1 MNKKKLY
8 KRENYLS
15 KIRGFY
21 HANDLIKVITGVRRC
36 GKSSILQMISQE
48 LLDEGISE
56 KQIAFIDLEKRGFKS
71 IRSPE
76 ELEELIERSFKGVK
90 KTKYLFIDEIQKVK
104 GFEEVINAF
113 RAEDDYSIF
122 ITGSNS
128 YLLSGELMT
137 LLTGRYLEFE
147 IFPLTFEEYIGMKKF
162 YKMPIDEIPQRELD
176 KYITQGGFPRTLFFD
191 SDKEKRAYIQGLV
204 DEIYK
209 KDIKRRVKIK
219 NVSTFNLVRDYIIN
233 NYGASLSI
241 NNIVNDLNKGGI
253 PIRGNTVAKYVQHL
267 LDAKLLYE
275 CDRFDM
281 KSRRMLSGEKKY
293 YLADLSLTCITNPD
307 SRINYGPALENI
319 VYIYARSKNYEVSVG
334 RIGKLECDFILKD
347 IWLNYSYVQVAYT
360 ILNSKD
366 TEDREYAP
374 LELIKDNYPK
384 YVVTT
389 DYLIQKRNGIK
400 HVNIFEFVKNG
411 ELF

>member
-8 KRENYLS
+8 KRENYLP

-36 GKSSILQMISQE
+36 GKSSILQMIAQE
-48 LLDEGISE
+48 LLDEGVKE
-56 KQIAFIDLEKRGFKS
+56 NQIVFIDLEKRGYKK
-71 IRSPE
+71 IRTADA
-76 ELEELIERSFKGVK
+76 LEELIDDKFKGVK
-90 KTKYLFIDEIQKVK
+90 ETKYLFIDEIQKVK
-104 GFEEVINAF
+104 GFEEVVNAF

-147 IFPLTFEEYIGMKKF
+147 IFPLTYEEYIGMKKF

-176 KYITQGGFPRTLFFD
+176 KYIVQGGFPRTLFFN
-191 SDKEKRAYIQGLV
+191 SDEERRVYIQGLV

-209 KDIKRRVKIK
+209 KDIKRRVRIK
-219 NVSTFNLVRDYIIN
+219 NLNTFNLVRNYIIN
-233 NYGASLSI
+233 NYGASTSV
-241 NNIVNDLNKGGI
+241 NNIVNDLNKAGI
-253 PIRGNTVAKYVQHL
+253 PIRGNTVAKYIQHL
-267 LDAKLLYE
+267 VDAKLLYE
-275 CDRFDM
+275 CERFDM

-293 YLADLSLTCITNPD
+293 YLADLSLTCVTNPD
-307 SRINYGPALENI
+307 SRINYGPALENM
-319 VYIYARSKNYEVSVG
+319 VYLYARSKNYEASVG

-360 ILNSKD
+360 ILSSRE
-366 TEDREYAP
+366 TEDREYAS
-374 LELIKDNYPK
+374 LENIKDNYPK
-384 YVVTT
+384 YVMTT

-400 HVNIFEFVKNG
+400 HVNLFEFMKKG

>member
-1 MNKKKLY
+1 MNKNRLY

-36 GKSSILQMISQE
+36 GKSSILQMIAQE
-48 LLDEGISE
+48 LLDEGV
-56 KQIAFIDLEKRGFKS
+56 KDNQIIFIDLEKRGYKK
-71 IRSPE
+71 IRTADA
-76 ELEELIERSFKGVK
+76 LEELIDDKFKGVK
-90 KTKYLFIDEIQKVK
+90 DTKYLFIDEIQKVK
-104 GFEEVINAF
+104 GFEEVVNAF
-113 RAEDDYSIF
+113 RAEDDCSIF

-147 IFPLTFEEYIGMKKF
+147 IFPLTYEEYIGMKEF
-162 YKMPIDEIPQRELD
+162 YKIPIDEIPQRELD
-176 KYITQGGFPRTLFFD
+176 KYIVQGGFPRTLFFN
-191 SDKEKRAYIQGLV
+191 SDEERRMYIQGLV

-209 KDIKRRVKIK
+209 KDIKRRVRIK
-219 NVSTFNLVRDYIIN
+219 NLNTFNLVRNYIIN
-233 NYGASLSI
+233 NYGASTSI
-241 NNIVNDLNKGGI
+241 NNIVSDLNKAGI
-253 PIRGNTVAKYVQHL
+253 PIRGNTVAKYIQHL
-267 LDAKLLYE
+267 VDAKLLYE
-275 CDRFDM
+275 CERFDM

-293 YLADLSLTCITNPD
+293 YLADLSLTCVTNPD
-307 SRINYGPALENI
+307 SRINYGPALENM
-319 VYIYARSKNYEVSVG
+319 VYLYARSKNYEASVG

-360 ILNSKD
+360 ILSSRE
-366 TEDREYAP
+366 TEDREYAS
-374 LELIKDNYPK
+374 LESIKDNYPK
-384 YVVTT
+384 YVMTT

-400 HVNIFEFVKNG
+400 HVNLFEFMKKG

>member
-36 GKSSILQMISQE
+36 GKSSILQMIAQE
-48 LLDEGISE
+48 LLDQGINE
-56 KQIAFIDLEKRGFKS
+56 RQIVFIDLEKRGYKN
-71 IRSPE
+71 IRTPGA
-76 ELEELIERSFKGVK
+76 LEELIDEKFKSVK
-90 KTKYLFIDEIQKVK
+90 ETKYLFIDEIQKIK

-147 IFPLTFEEYIGMKKF
+147 IFPLTYEEYIGMKKF
-162 YKMPIDEIPQRELD
+162 YKMLIDEIPQRELD
-176 KYITQGGFPRTLFFD
+176 KYIIQGGFPRTLFFD
-191 SDKEKRAYIQGLV
+191 SDEQRRTYIQGLV

-219 NVSTFNLVRDYIIN
+219 NLNTFNLVRNYIIN
-233 NYGASLSI
+233 NYGASTSI
-241 NNIVNDLNKGGI
+241 NNIVKDLNKAGT
-253 PIRGNTVAKYVQHL
+253 PIRGETVAKYIHHL
-267 LDAKLLYE
+267 VDAKLLYE

-281 KSRRMLSGEKKY
+281 KSRRMLAGEKKY
-293 YLADLSLTCITNPD
+293 YLADLSLTSITNPD
-307 SRINYGPALENI
+307 SRINYGPALENM
-319 VYIYARSKNYEVSVG
+319 VYIYARSKKYEVSVG

-360 ILNSKD
+360 ILNSED
-366 TEDREYAP
+366 TENREYTP
-374 LELIKDNYPK
+374 LEKIRDNYPK
-384 YVVTT
+384 YVLTT
-389 DYLIQKRNGIK
+389 DFLIQKRNGII
-400 HVNIFEFVKNG
+400 HANLIEFMKENKN
-411 ELF
+411 F